1 VRELRE
7 QGLQLKRA
15 SAHGVNNCLIDAL
28 LLGLLDAVLVPETM
42 SLSQKQR
49 RRLCA
54 ACRFFLYSEHGT
66 PARIYLDAH
75 RDGPRILDFFLQ
87 KKWPQDV
94 AVRIWLYNRF
104 DHLDNGL
111 GADDALR
118 WIDFECAT
126 GAAVP
131 CYALHVYNQ
140 TYANERGYHFD
151 ALLARREA
159 MHQHGSSVSSGSSSD
174 ETGPTNIRHAAPETS
189 EDQQRLPK
197 RARLLHPNT
206 IIALRVLR
214 QNGWQLHPC
223 SWPTAQNS
231 PLEAMH
237 GIKFP

>member
-1 VRELRE
+1 MRELRE

-28 LLGLLDAVLVPETM
+28 LLGLLDAGLVPETM

-49 RRLCA
+49 RHLCA

-66 PARIYLDAH
+66 PPRIYLDAH
-75 RDGPRILDFFLQ
+75 RDGPRILDFFLR

-111 GADDALR
+111 GTDDALR

-126 GAAVP
+126 GAAVTR
-131 CYALHVYNQ
+131 YALHVYNQ
-140 TYANERGYHFD
+140 TDANERGYHFD

-159 MHQHGSSVSSGSSSD
+159 MHQHGSSASSRSSSD
-174 ETGPTNIRHAAPETS
+174 KTVPTNIRHAAPETS

-231 PLEAMH
+231 PS
-237 GIKFP
+237 